1 MQKYFYAMPL
11 LAFSFGMMASVH
23 AKTRADY
30 QLFPV
35 HLELTKSNYD
45 GKNAPKMLMPFN
57 LPQNVPDGAEFVG
70 VKGTITAISD
80 KSVSTTGVEN
90 TDSVA
95 YLTLFS
101 ANNDACPTNKEE
113 SVNDADLITKYN
125 RVSYA
130 NWMMRQGKSG
140 EKILDINYNMPQGFP
155 LKIGKQKCM
164 FLQFSGGELNS
175 KDYTIKADLEIKYKI
190 PSSNINPNIKKIDL
204 STIPL
209 TIGAPDLNY
218 MVHPVIQN
226 GNISAGA
233 LPPGTITSVF
243 GNVGIANLK
252 FPQMNNWNVKSK
264 VVVYKNG
271 SCEKAFPNYKPI
283 SSNLQKKI
291 DTTTLDGVT
300 AISDQTVEGNG
311 IDSILIQTTG
321 NDKLPVH
328 VEDGDCVVQV
338 FANSNVHP
346 EYNNHG
352 YLSEQSQ
359 TSFSFIQD

>member
-11 LAFSFGMMASVH
+11 LVFSFGMMASAH

-57 LPQNVPDGAEFVG
+57 LPQSVPDGAEFVG
-70 VKGTITAISD
+70 VKGTITTISD

-101 ANNDACPTNKEE
+101 ANNDACPTNQEE

-125 RVSYA
+125 RVSYV
-130 NWMMRQGKSG
+130 NWIMRQGKSG
-140 EKILDINYNMPQGFP
+140 EKILDINYDMPQGFP

-164 FLQFSGGELNS
+164 FLQFNGWEENS

-190 PSSNINPNIKKIDL
+190 PSSNMNSNIQKIDL
-204 STIPL
+204 STNL
-209 TIGAPDLNY
+209 KMIGAPDIGY
-218 MVHPVIQN
+218 TVHPVIKN
-226 GNISAGA
+226 GNTSVGA

-243 GNVGIANLK
+243 GNVGIVNLV
-252 FPQMNNWNVKSK
+252 FPKMNNWNVKSK

-271 SCEKAFPNYKPI
+271 SCEQAFPNHKLI
-283 SSNLQKKI
+283 STNWQEQI
-291 DTTTLDGVT
+291 DHTTLDG
-300 AISDQTVEGNG
+300 AIIISDQMVEGNG

-338 FANSNVHP
+338 FANSNINP
-346 EYNNHG
+346 AYNKNG
-352 YLSEQSQ
+352 YLNEQNQ
-359 TSFSFIQD
+359 TSFSFIPD